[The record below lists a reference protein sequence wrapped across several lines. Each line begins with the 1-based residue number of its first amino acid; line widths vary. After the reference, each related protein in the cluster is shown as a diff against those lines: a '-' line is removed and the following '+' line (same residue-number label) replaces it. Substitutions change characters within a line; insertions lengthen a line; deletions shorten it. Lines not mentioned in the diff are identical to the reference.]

1 MLCGICW
8 LEVACRTQKDFKSIE
23 MKAIAVNMHLMDDFM
38 AYYLQRFD
46 KYCFEL
52 DLKGKTYTIGTG
64 KPCSG
69 SSSTKMYQKGTS
81 DFHHHGPGR
90 SLYAGDIEVDGDL
103 FTVLKCL
110 LEQMDRFS
118 WTGKQ

>member
-64 KPCSG
+64 KP
-69 SSSTKMYQKGTS
+69 
-81 DFHHHGPGR
+81 
-90 SLYAGDIEVDGDL
+90 L
-103 FTVLKCL
+103 FRIIIHKDVPKKEPVTPTT
-110 LEQMDRFS
+110 
-118 WTGKQ
+118 TGLGEAPCGGY